1 MDWNFRNIVL
11 TIAIIMLCLCLIAIG
26 VRLYNK
32 KYNYVW
38 PPVIGE
44 CPDYWEDQGDFVG
57 MVAGV
62 GGPDKINDKTD
73 PTNREVFV
81 KTSKCVNVKGL
92 GNNAV
97 LPSSISQMTG
107 KQGLIAKCEW
117 ARQSGVTW
125 DGVSPDTIPGG
136 NCQQHFNPNPDS
148 ESDGAAGI
156 YLGVA
161 VAVIA
166 IALCSLM

>member
-1 MDWNFRNIVL
+1 
-11 TIAIIMLCLCLIAIG
+11 
-26 VRLYNK
+26 
-32 KYNYVW
+32 
-38 PPVIGE
+38 
-44 CPDYWEDQGDFVG
+44 
-57 MVAGV
+57 MVSGV

-73 PTNREVFV
+73 STNREVFV
-81 KTSKCVNVKGL
+81 KTSKCVNVKEL

-136 NCQQHFNPNPDS
+136 NCQNHFNPKTDS

-166 IALCSLM
+166 IALCSIM